1 MKLLTLLFS
10 LFAAINGLPAQTN
23 LTFPLWPAGAPGTL
37 GESSNDIPTLTVFL
51 PSSAKATG
59 AAMVICPG
67 GGYGH
72 LADHE
77 GSHYARWFNELGI
90 AGFVL
95 KYRLGNN
102 GYRHPAMLQ
111 DAARAVRTVRARAG
125 EWQLDTNRVGIIGS
139 SAGGHLASTLLTHWD
154 NGQADS
160 ADQMEQQSSRPSLV
174 ILCYPVVTMKD
185 PFTHKGSRANLL
197 GANPP
202 PNLLEELSAELQVTK
217 ESPPCFLW
225 HTYEDKAVP
234 VENSLQLAEALRRV
248 GVPFDL
254 HIYQSGG
261 HGLGL
266 GARDSDATK
275 RHPWTRDCEFWLN
288 QRGFTR

>member
-1 MKLLTLLFS
+1 MKSPTLMLVLAVTAS
-10 LFAAINGLPAQTN
+10 LNSQTN
-23 LTFPLWPAGAPGTL
+23 LTFPLWPAGAPGAI
-37 GESSNDIPTLTVFL
+37 GGSSNDIPTLTVFL
-51 PSSAKATG
+51 PPAEKATG

-95 KYRLGNN
+95 KYRLGRN
-102 GYRHPAMLQ
+102 GYRHPAMLL
-111 DAARAVRTVRARAG
+111 DAAQAVRTVRARAS

-154 NGQADS
+154 KGLPDS
-160 ADQMEQQSSRPSLV
+160 PDAIASQSSRPDLV
-174 ILCYPVVTMKD
+174 ILCYPVITMRD

-197 GANPP
+197 STNPP
-202 PNLLEELSAELQVTK
+202 PELVDELSAELQVTK
-217 ESPPCFLW
+217 ESPACFIW
-225 HTYEDKAVP
+225 HTYEDKTVP
-234 VENSLQLAEALRRV
+234 VENSLQLAAALRRV

-254 HIYQSGG
+254 HVYQNGG

-266 GARDSDATK
+266 GSREFDVTK
-275 RHPWTRDCEFWLN
+275 RHLWTTDCEYWLKE
-288 QRGFTR
+288 RGFTR